1 VARDSFHVSAL
12 PGGATL
18 FHNAQL
24 SFRCDHAQRIFVVVR
39 TAVPFQ
45 RVEEIEATTAA
56 LARIFPT
63 ERRAG
68 FSILSDFR
76 EGPVRVHPAL
86 EPAFTR
92 YREESQRGFVRCA
105 VIVATP
111 VGRARGARLREQEHS
126 SQLLVTE
133 SVEDALAFVRPNPK
147 PGA

>member
-1 VARDSFHVSAL
+1 MARDSLRVSAL
-12 PGGATL
+12 PGGTTL

-24 SFRCDHAQRIFVVVR
+24 SFRCDHAQRIVVVVR

-56 LARIFPT
+56 LVRVFPS

-76 EGPVRVHPAL
+76 EGPLRVHPAL

-111 VGRARGARLREQEHS
+111 VGRARGARLREQEQS
-126 SQLLVTE
+126 TQLLVTE
-133 SVEDALAFVRPNPK
+133 SVEAALAFVRSGSK
-147 PGA
+147 PGP